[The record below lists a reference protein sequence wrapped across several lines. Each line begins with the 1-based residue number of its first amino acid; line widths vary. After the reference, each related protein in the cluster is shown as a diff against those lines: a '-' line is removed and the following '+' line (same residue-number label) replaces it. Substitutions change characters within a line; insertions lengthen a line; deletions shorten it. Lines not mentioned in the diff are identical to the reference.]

1 MSTFPNLSNINAV
14 IADKIKSR
22 ANNINAS
29 NLMPWIRL
37 STASGWS
44 ADGGGG
50 LVLESLPFKSE
61 TQEDGSVTT
70 YSTDTLQ
77 SRYGG
82 GTSKSGRIGT
92 DFKGDSVYAPAE
104 TEDRINKPSPIIEAL
119 TVSNGQEGLSK
130 HCEFVIKCHTL
141 SQADIISSKF
151 LEPGYMVLVE
161 FGWNT
166 SLAIQQKIDLTKSP
180 ICAMAKYNS
189 YDYVQSKK
197 QKSEGTYDAFL
208 GYITGGDIKSADSDN
223 YNVSVKL
230 TTIGELPSY
239 YQRHT
244 ATSSPNDSQTKTN
257 AFAES
262 SNVESNLNE
271 GKDIGKSLFK
281 LMYNELPKAK
291 QSEQFAKTL
300 LGGKDVLGT
309 PWTSSHNFLNF
320 DKVITKKFSELYS
333 DEATV
338 LNASG
343 SLSTL
348 PEGAK
353 LVDDERFIRLELAF
367 AILNTTNKVL
377 KQADV
382 VGCKGVKTYNFE
394 INTNDCICRAFPNI
408 FSIDKNIL
416 YIPNTK
422 LPRFNLTDVLTNETP
437 KTNLVSLVSGSVT
450 ETFNGN
456 LADKPLL
463 NTEINKGLVNPYLYS
478 FPLQFELSSAYII
491 QMSGYKTTTVNSDV
505 LPTKSKS
512 GTAGWLRNLY
522 INFDFFL
529 DVIGRDSMTTIDVYY
544 ELLNGISSAVN
555 NQWVF
560 EIVEQDS
567 ATDSYKELAVKELT
581 FSGIVEN
588 PLNDSNNK
596 DENGNLKTPIFY
608 TRGKNTPF
616 IESSLEINIP
626 AAMKNSIIG
635 SRLAKALGE
644 ENDEL
649 THEGPMIQ
657 TGDGLFT
664 NVSDPLLSKLAS
676 FNISDKDSSINN
688 TSDAYEPTDEEIYN
702 FQKENRNPHGG
713 GSVYD
718 DRAVAIRVLKKR
730 NADKKKEEI
739 KNKNFDIFS
748 SSAGIYPYVNNRKL
762 VGAALGGLI
771 KQWFTNPASR
781 LNIDDYLLIG
791 TYDDV
796 STFRMIYAASAENSI
811 GILMPINFTFSLH
824 GISGLRVGDIFSL
837 ADLPPRFT
845 QSVFQVLEVS
855 HTISDGKWL
864 TNVRAGYRQI

>member
-1 MSTFPNLSNINAV
+1 MSTFPNLSNINSV

-44 ADGGGG
+44 ATAGGG
-50 LVLESLPFKSE
+50 LVLESFPFKSE
-61 TQEDGSVTT
+61 TQEDGSVST

-77 SRYGG
+77 ARYGG
-82 GTSKSGRIGT
+82 GNSKSGRLGT
-92 DFKGDSVYAPAE
+92 NFKGDSVYTSAE
-104 TEDRINKPSPIIEAL
+104 SEDRINKPSPIIEAL

-141 SQADIISSKF
+141 SQADEISSKF

-166 SLAIQQKIDLTKSP
+166 SLAIQQKIDLTTSP

-189 YDYVQSKK
+189 YDYVQLKK

-223 YNVSVKL
+223 YAVSVKL

-262 SNVESNLNE
+262 SNIESNLNE

-300 LGGKDVLGT
+300 LDGKDVLGT

-333 DEATV
+333 DGANIKQDDSV
-338 LNASG
+338 
-343 SLSTL
+343 STL

-422 LPRFNLTDVLTNETP
+422 LPQFNLTDVLTNETP
-437 KTNLVSLVSGSVT
+437 KTNLVELDDNGMVT
-450 ETFNGN
+450 KTFNGN
-456 LADKPLL
+456 LADKPHLS
-463 NTEINKGLVNPYLYS
+463 TEINKGLVNPYLYS
-478 FPLQFELSSAYII
+478 FPLQFELN
-491 QMSGYKTTTVNSDV
+491 SGYIQQMNGYDTTVNSDV

-567 ATDSYKELAVKELT
+567 AADSYKELAVKELT

-588 PLNDSNNK
+588 PLNDSNNR
-596 DENGNLKTPIFY
+596 DTNGNLKTPIFY
-608 TRGKNTPF
+608 TRGKTTPF

-649 THEGPMIQ
+649 TQEGPMIQ
-657 TGDGLFT
+657 TGNGLFT

-676 FNISDKDSSINN
+676 FNISDKDSPINN
-688 TSDAYEPTDEEIYN
+688 TSDEYEPTDEEISN
-702 FQKENRNPHGG
+702 FQAENRSPYGG
-713 GSVYD
+713 PSLYD
-718 DRAVAIRVLKKR
+718 DSEKARIALKTR
-730 NADKKKEEI
+730 NAKKKKEEI

-748 SSAGIYPYVNNRKL
+748 SSSGIYPYVNNRKI
-762 VGAALGGLI
+762 VSDTIGGLI
-771 KQWFTNPASR
+771 KQWFTNPDSR
-781 LNIDDYLLIG
+781 LNVDDYLLIG

-796 STFRMIYAASAENSI
+796 STFRMIYAAAAEKSI

>member
-37 STASGWS
+37 STASGWT
-44 ADGGGG
+44 ADNGGG

-61 TQEDGSVTT
+61 TQEDGSVIT

-92 DFKGDSVYAPAE
+92 DFKGNSVYTSAE
-104 TEDRINKPSPIIEAL
+104 KEDRINKPSPIIEAL
-119 TVSNGQEGLSK
+119 SVSNGQEGLSK

-166 SLAIQQKIDLTKSP
+166 SLAIQQKIDLTTAP
-180 ICAMAKYNS
+180 ICAMARYNS
-189 YDYVQSKK
+189 YDYVQLKK

-244 ATSSPNDSQTKTN
+244 ATSSPNDNQTKTN

-262 SNVESNLNE
+262 GKIESNLNE

-291 QSEQFAKTL
+291 QSETFAKEL
-300 LGGKDVLGT
+300 LDGKDVLGT

-320 DKVITKKFSELYS
+320 DKTITKKFSELYS
-333 DEATV
+333 DG
-338 LNASG
+338 ASINTSG
-343 SLSTL
+343 EVSTL
-348 PEGAK
+348 PEGSK
-353 LVDDERFIRLELAF
+353 LIDDERFIRLELAF

-382 VGCKGVKTYNFE
+382 VDCKGVKTYNFE

-408 FSIDKNIL
+408 FSVDKNIL

-422 LPRFNLTDVLTNETP
+422 LPQFNLTDVLTNETP
-437 KTNLVSLVSGSVT
+437 KTNLVSLDKNGVVT
-450 ETFNGN
+450 KTFNGN
-456 LADKPLL
+456 LADKPYL

-478 FPLQFELSSAYII
+478 FPLQFELN
-491 QMSGYKTTTVNSDV
+491 SGYIQQMTGYNTTTNSDV
-505 LPTKSKS
+505 LPIKSKP
-512 GTAGWLRNLY
+512 GMAGWLRNLY

-567 ATDSYKELAVKELT
+567 GADSYKELAVKELT

-616 IESSLEINIP
+616 IESSLDINIP

-649 THEGPMIQ
+649 TQEGPMIQ
-657 TGDGLFT
+657 TGNGLFT

-676 FNISDKDSSINN
+676 FNISKNDESAKAISNED
-688 TSDAYEPTDEEIYN
+688 EPTDEEISK
-702 FQKENRNPHGG
+702 FQYENKNPYGG
-713 GSVYD
+713 PGLYD
-718 DRAVAIRVLKKR
+718 DYDAAKNALKAK
-730 NADKKKEEI
+730 NAREKVKEI

-748 SSAGIYPYVNNRKL
+748 SAAGIYPYVNNRKTVNDA
-762 VGAALGGLI
+762 VGGII
-771 KQWFTNPASR
+771 KQWFTNPDEK

-796 STFRMIYAASAENSI
+796 STFRMIYSKSAKNSL

-837 ADLPPRFT
+837 ADLPPKFT
-845 QSVFQVLEVS
+845 QSIFQVLEVS

-864 TNVRAGYRQI
+864 TNVRAGYRTT